1 VIIPLLAG
9 AVLIVAF
16 TFYALRRARPL
27 VDVRLLARR
36 PVASASAVL
45 FISGFALY
53 GAMLLLP
60 LYYQEVRGVSALVAG
75 VMLVP
80 QGIGTLL
87 SRSVAGRL
95 TDTIGA
101 RPVAVSGF
109 VIVTLATLPFAIAG
123 AHANAWLLALW
134 LVIRGFGLGAVTITV
149 MAVAYLGLDRQ
160 EIAHSSVLTRT
171 AQQIGGSFGTAVL
184 AVILEAAVIA
194 HPGRLAAAF
203 GVAFW
208 WSAGFSVLA
217 VLLSLW
223 LPGRPRDR
231 ERQEAAATPVP
242 AASGSG
248 KIG

>member
-1 VIIPLLAG
+1 
-9 AVLIVAF
+9 
-16 TFYALRRARPL
+16 
-27 VDVRLLARR
+27 
-36 PVASASAVL
+36 
-45 FISGFALY
+45 
-53 GAMLLLP
+53 
-60 LYYQEVRGVSALVAG
+60 
-75 VMLVP
+75 
-80 QGIGTLL
+80 
-87 SRSVAGRL
+87 
-95 TDTIGA
+95 
-101 RPVAVSGF
+101 
-109 VIVTLATLPFAIAG
+109 
-123 AHANAWLLALW
+123 
-134 LVIRGFGLGAVTITV
+134 
-149 MAVAYLGLDRQ
+149 VAYLGLDRQ